1 MRTSHL
7 YLIPLLI
14 TANLNASHKESS
26 LLLKDHYCSKE
37 RIEVGSP
44 TCLGLN
50 DGVKLWI
57 SFKFTQNYDLVLR
70 FKSEA
75 NFYTFS

>member
-26 LLLKDHYCSKE
+26 LFLKDHYCSKE

-44 TCLGLN
+44 
-50 DGVKLWI
+50 DVSWVKRW
-57 SFKFTQNYDLVLR
+57 
-70 FKSEA
+70 SEA
-75 NFYTFS
+75 MDFLQTFLQDECFLWYGQ

>member
-26 LLLKDHYCSKE
+26 LFLKDHYCSKE

-44 TCLGLN
+44 N
-50 DGVKLWI
+50 VSWVK
-57 SFKFTQNYDLVLR
+57 R
-70 FKSEA
+70 RSEA
-75 NFYTFS
+75 MGFLQTFLQDECFL